1 VPPSVDFTGR
11 RVLLVAPVFFG
22 FDKTIAEGLRRRG
35 ATVALYDDRPSTST
49 FTKAAIRISPRL
61 MATRTAR
68 YVRRI
73 IDGHAGE
80 RFDDVLVIKGQ
91 GLTRALLKQLLDAF
105 PGARKLYYL
114 YDSFLND
121 PGARGKMPLFD
132 RCLSF
137 DQHDARVTPGLQFRP
152 MFYPEEFRRMSPP
165 TAHSHE
171 PVRLVFIGTVHS
183 DRYRVLRRLRDALPK
198 MAVISTYLYFPSR
211 MLYAARRLL
220 DPSFWAAPH
229 SEFKFVPLDRTA
241 YAALF
246 EGADV
251 IVEMERPV
259 QLGLTMRSLEA
270 VAAGRKLITT
280 NREITQ
286 YDFYRPANIAIVD
299 RARPAISEEF
309 LRGSYEPVPAEIV
322 DRYSLD
328 RWLDDIF
335 SS

>member
-1 VPPSVDFTGR
+1 MSVDFTGR

-49 FTKAAIRISPRL
+49 FTKAAIRIHPRL
-61 MATRTAR
+61 MAARTAR
-68 YVRRI
+68 YVQRI
-73 IDGHAGE
+73 IDSHAGE

-91 GLTRALLKQLLDAF
+91 GLTRSLLKRLLDAF
-105 PGARKLYYL
+105 PGARKRYYL
-114 YDSFLND
+114 YDSFRND
-121 PGARGKMPLFD
+121 PGARGKMTLFD
-132 RCLSF
+132 RVLTF
-137 DQHDARVTPGLQFRP
+137 DQGDARGTPGLQFRP
-152 MFYPEEFRRMSPP
+152 MFYPEEFRRMSPR
-165 TAHSHE
+165 AARHDE

-183 DRYRVLRRLRDALPK
+183 DRYRVLGRLRRALPK

-229 SEFKFVPLDRTA
+229 SEFKFVPLDRAA

-251 IVEMERPV
+251 VVEMERPV
-259 QLGLTMRSLEA
+259 QAGLTMRSLEA

-280 NREITQ
+280 NPEIAQ

-299 RARPAISEEF
+299 RAQPVISVQF
-309 LRGSYEPVPAEIV
+309 LRGAYEPVPGEIV

-328 RWLDDIF
+328 RWLDDVF
-335 SS
+335 GG